1 MKWMTLPAALA
12 LLACNQPQPG
22 ETAKAPTSAAPASM
36 AAVSDAPTAPVTAAA
51 PTTAAAPA
59 EAAPAGALATD
70 EDKTFYALGLA
81 MAGQVKVFALA
92 PNELDHMIAGLR
104 DGVTGAKPQIE
115 LSEWQGKIGELAR
128 GRMAKASEKE
138 KEAGKAYLDEAAKKP
153 GAKRTESGL
162 VYIEKQAG
170 TGAQPTTANTV
181 KVHYHGTLT
190 NGEVF
195 DSSVERGQPAEF
207 PLGGVVKCWQ
217 EGVALMKAGG
227 KATLVCPPDIA
238 YGDRGA
244 PPKIGPGATLVFD
257 VELIE
262 VK

>member
-1 MKWMTLPAALA
+1 MKYILLALA
-12 LLACNQPQPG
+12 LVACNEPAQKDNAPQSAAPQS
-22 ETAKAPTSAAPASM
+22 TAAAPAS
-36 AAVSDAPTAPVTAAA
+36 ATALTAAPEGKA
-51 PTTAAAPA
+51 PATAPA
-59 EAAPAGALATD
+59 EAAPGGALGTD
-70 EDKTFYALGLA
+70 DDKTFYALGLA
-81 MAGQVKVFALA
+81 VAGQVKVFAMSEA
-92 PNELDHMIAGLR
+92 ELEHMISGLR
-104 DGVTGAKPQIE
+104 AGVLGQKPEIE
-115 LSEWQGKIGELAR
+115 LMQWQPKISELAKA
-128 GRMAKASEKE
+128 RMAKASEKE
-138 KEAGKAYLDEAAKKP
+138 KAAGKEFLDKAATQP

-162 VYIEKQAG
+162 VYVEKLAG
-170 TGAQPTTANTV
+170 TGPQPTTANTV
-181 KVHYHGTLT
+181 KVHYHGTLI

-227 KATLVCPPDIA
+227 KATLYCPPDIA

-244 PPKIGPGATLVFD
+244 PPKIGPGATLVFE